1 MRKMR
6 NYILVAILMLA
17 SFSLSAQSL
26 SKEDNEAI
34 NKRFEQFLT
43 STTNQDF
50 EKVLGYLHPKQFEAS
65 SNIDMKEMAQLLK
78 LMKIK
83 LEIGAKEVGKPNALS
98 NQGENKYALADYL
111 LDMKLTLNEQNKV
124 FADQIVGGL
133 KSQFGSDNISYD
145 ASKYLITAK
154 GKKYVIWVKEK
165 ALGNDWYLVDFD
177 PKSPRTWKEIIP
189 EKILNEASSK
199 TK

>member
-1 MRKMR
+1 MSK
-6 NYILVAILMLA
+6 YISIAILAITSLT
-17 SFSLSAQSL
+17 LSAQSL
-26 SKEDNEAI
+26 SKEDNAAI
-34 NKRFEQFLT
+34 NNRFKEFLT
-43 STTNQDF
+43 YTTNQDF
-50 EKVLGYLHPKQFEAS
+50 EKVLSYLHPKQFEGS

-83 LEIGAKEVGKPNALS
+83 LEIGATEVGKLNALS

-111 LDMKLTLNEQNKV
+111 LDMKLTLNEQNKA
-124 FADQIVGGL
+124 FADQIVNGL

-165 ALGNDWYLVDFD
+165 VLGNDWYLVDFD
-177 PKSPRTWKEIIP
+177 PKSPKAWKEIIP
-189 EKILNEASSK
+189 EKVLNEASVK

>member
-1 MRKMR
+1 MRK
-6 NYILVAILMLA
+6 YISVVLLVLT
-17 SFSLSAQSL
+17 SLSLTAQSL

-43 STTNQDF
+43 STTNQEF
-50 EKVLGYLHPKQFEAS
+50 EKVLGFLHPKQFEGS

-83 LEIGAKEVGKPNALS
+83 LEIGATEVGKLNSLAS
-98 NQGENKYALADYL
+98 QGDNKYALADYL
-111 LDMKLTLNEQNKV
+111 LDMKLTLNEQNKA
-124 FADQIVGGL
+124 FADQIVNGL
-133 KSQFGSDNISYD
+133 KGQFGSDNISYD

-177 PKSPRTWKEIIP
+177 PKSPRAWKEIIP
-189 EKILNEASSK
+189 EKVLNEASVK